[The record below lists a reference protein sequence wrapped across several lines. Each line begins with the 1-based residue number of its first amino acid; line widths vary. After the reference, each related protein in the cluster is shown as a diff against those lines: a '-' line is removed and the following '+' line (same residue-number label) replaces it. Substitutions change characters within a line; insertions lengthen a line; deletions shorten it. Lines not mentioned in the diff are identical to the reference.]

1 MVYDIIEEIKKNL
14 TGDIVKDMEYLQ
26 SQAEK
31 YQDHESAE
39 EILHAISSM
48 TFDLIPED
56 KKQYL
61 RDTMFIGEKRIDQV
75 FNEANN
81 LFKEGKLEESAAL
94 MKKIEDKVDEFYS
107 NPQNKAMFA
116 FRNRFDEYIYR
127 EMFKPEGTFA
137 RTPYDICTYLTAYGY
152 ILVEMNKGKEAVPVL
167 EKAIRSNPVNVGPR
181 FELAETYKMLHEPA
195 NLLYAIKETLPIT
208 SSPEEIARCYCNLG
222 YYCIEI
228 KDYDSAVAF
237 YYTSMLYFP
246 NDHITG
252 EIQHI
257 AMLKGKQ
264 IDPPTKSDIEKAF
277 SKYGIKEGPNPV
289 VVNMAYSL
297 GEYCVEHNAHPQ
309 ESLFYYS
316 IAYNLTRDEKI
327 KEKLDKLVE
336 QAKEVA
342 QKRAEMLEKEKNK

>member
-1 MVYDIIEEIKKNL
+1 MVDNIIEEIKSNL
-14 TGDIVKDMEYLQ
+14 TGDIVKDATYLQ
-26 SQAEK
+26 EQAAK
-31 YQDHESAE
+31 YQDHENAE
-39 EILHAISSM
+39 EILHKISDM
-48 TFDLIPED
+48 TFDLMPED

-61 RDTMFIGEKRIDQV
+61 KEVMFIGDKRLDQV
-75 FNEANN
+75 FNDANN
-81 LFKEGKLEESAAL
+81 LFKERKLEESAEL
-94 MKKIEDKVDEFYS
+94 MSKIEEKVDLYYRNLE
-107 NPQNKAMFA
+107 NKNSYA
-116 FRNRFDEYIYR
+116 FRNRFDEYLFR
-127 EMFKPEGTFA
+127 ELYKPKDVFS

-152 ILVEMNKGKEAVPVL
+152 ILVEMNKGKEAIPVL
-167 EKAIRSNPVNVGPR
+167 EKAIRSNPVNIGPR
-181 FELAETYKMLHEPA
+181 FELCEVYKMLKEPA
-195 NLLYAIKETLPIT
+195 KQLYTIKETLPIA
-208 SSPEEIARCYCNLG
+208 SSPEELARCYCNLG

-237 YYTSMLYFP
+237 YYTSMLYYP
-246 NDHITG
+246 NPNVTG

-264 IDPPTKSDIEKAF
+264 VDPPKKGDIEKAF
-277 SKYGIKEGPNPV
+277 EKYKLQEGANPV

-336 QAKEVA
+336 QAREVA
-342 QKRAEMLEKEKNK
+342 KVQAEANKNK

>member
-14 TGDIVKDMEYLQ
+14 TGEIVKDMEYLQ
-26 SQAEK
+26 AKASE
-31 YQDHESAE
+31 YQTHESAD

-48 TFDLIPED
+48 MFDLIPED

-61 RDTMFIGEKRIDQV
+61 RDTMFIGDKRMDQV

-81 LFKEGKLEESAAL
+81 LFKARKLEESAAL
-94 MKKIEDKVDEFYS
+94 MKQIEEKVDEFYK
-107 NPQNKAMFA
+107 NPENKNMFS
-116 FRNRFDEYIYR
+116 FRNRFDEHLYR
-127 EMFKPEGTFA
+127 EMYKPEEVFS

-152 ILVEMNKGKEAVPVL
+152 ILVEMEKGREAIPVL
-167 EKAIRSNPVNVGPR
+167 EKAIKSNPINVGPR

-195 NLLYAIKETLPIT
+195 NLLYAIKETLPVT
-208 SSPEEIARCYCNLG
+208 SSPDEIARCYCNLG
-222 YYCIEI
+222 YYCVEI

-237 YYTSMLYFP
+237 YYTSMLYYP
-246 NDHITG
+246 NEHITG

-264 IDPPTKSDIEKAF
+264 VDPPTKADIEKAF
-277 SKYGIKEGPNPV
+277 AKYNIKEGPNPV

-316 IAYNLTRDEKI
+316 IAYNLTREEKI

-336 QAKEVA
+336 QAKELA
-342 QKRAEMLEKEKNK
+342 EKQKAAVENKNK

>member
-1 MVYDIIEEIKKNL
+1 MINNILEEIKSNL
-14 TGDIVKDMEYLQ
+14 TGEIMKDVTYLQ
-26 SQAEK
+26 EQAIK
-31 YQDHESAE
+31 YRDHEDAE
-39 EILHAISSM
+39 EILHAISNM
-48 TFDLIPED
+48 TFDMMPEE

-61 RDTMFIGEKRIDQV
+61 KDTMFIGDKRLDQV
-75 FNEANN
+75 FNDANN
-81 LFKEGKLEESAAL
+81 LFKEKKLEESAAL
-94 MKKIEDKVDEFYS
+94 MKEIEKKADAFYQS
-107 NPQNKAMFA
+107 PDNQNLFS
-116 FRNRFDEYIYR
+116 FRNRFDEHLYR
-127 EMFKPEGTFA
+127 ELFKPKSTFG
-137 RTPYDICTYLTAYGY
+137 RTPFDMCTYLTAYGY
-152 ILVEMNKGKEAVPVL
+152 ILVEMKKGKEAVPVL
-167 EKAIRSNPVNVGPR
+167 EKAIRFNPVNVGPR

-195 NLLYAIKETLPIT
+195 NLLYTIKETLPVA

-222 YYCIEI
+222 YYCVEI

-264 IDPPTKSDIEKAF
+264 VDPPAKADIEKAF
-277 SKYGIKEGPNPV
+277 AKYKIKEGPNPV

-316 IAYNLTRDEKI
+316 IAYNLTREEKI

-336 QAKEVA
+336 EAKELA
-342 QKRAEMLEKEKNK
+342 KKQAEMNKK